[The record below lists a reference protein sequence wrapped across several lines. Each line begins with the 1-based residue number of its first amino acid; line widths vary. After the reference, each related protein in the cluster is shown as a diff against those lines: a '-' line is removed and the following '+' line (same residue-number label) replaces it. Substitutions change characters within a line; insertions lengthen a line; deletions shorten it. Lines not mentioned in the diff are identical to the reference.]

1 MSDIADKA
9 RQVIELEKEIEE
21 LSARSQTAWREITAL
36 QARLRVLEREVS
48 DLNIDSNQAREEL
61 VRAKAA
67 LKAALA

>member
-9 RQVIELEKEIEE
+9 RQVIELEEEIEE
-21 LSARSQTAWREITAL
+21 LSTRSQTAWREITAL